1 MHCDGGVSEGLARV
15 HPRRDQDRR
24 PLVLHA
30 RPLAHSLSAPGS
42 ERKEA
47 MAAADADADASALD
61 VGNKAIG

>member
-42 ERKEA
+42 ERKESV
-47 MAAADADADASALD
+47 AAAAADASALD